1 MKIRL
6 ITRPINKIKQVILD
20 FIHHN
25 HIINWTPLQK
35 SALMLTLA
43 CAMNFSWILWKG
55 YILITPSIW
64 QWANLSLV
72 ESQIWLNLLTLFFIS
87 CTHYSLLSLQRP
99 SLGAKNCAFN

>member
-6 ITRPINKIKQVILD
+6 ITHPINKIKQVILE
-20 FIHHN
+20 FIHNN

-55 YILITPSIW
+55 YILITPSVW
-64 QWANLSLV
+64 QWSNLGEFKHEVRQFQKPYDNQQAEQISLMV
-72 ESQIWLNLLTLFFIS
+72 
-87 CTHYSLLSLQRP
+87 
-99 SLGAKNCAFN
+99 